1 MRNIAT
7 SFAEVSGA
15 ACVTAGAFVWNLGLG
30 LVTLGGFLL
39 AFSRA
44 AVRA

>member
-1 MRNIAT
+1 MNSIVT
-7 SFAEVSGA
+7 SLAEVGGA
-15 ACVTAGAFVWNLGLG
+15 GCVTAGAFSWNVGLG

-44 AVRA
+44 AVRR

>member
-1 MRNIAT
+1 MKSIVT
-7 SFAEVSGA
+7 SVAEVAGA
-15 ACVTAGAFVWNLGLG
+15 GCVTAGAFAWNTGLG

-44 AVRA
+44 VVGR